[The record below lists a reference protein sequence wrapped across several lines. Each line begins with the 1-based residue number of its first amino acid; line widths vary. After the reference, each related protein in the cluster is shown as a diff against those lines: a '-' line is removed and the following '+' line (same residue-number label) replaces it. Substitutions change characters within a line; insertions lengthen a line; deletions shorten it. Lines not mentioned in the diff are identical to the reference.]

1 MSEVDYAIY
10 EQVQSERDITGDNFT
25 KGQINYIWD
34 CQGPK
39 KCNLYRSYFRVRCK
53 LTKGDGT
60 TQLDK
65 NDGIAPNMFC
75 LDNIVQQ
82 MNHQINGKQVDEIQD
97 YIPQLSALK
106 KRIHYNESML
116 ESLGSKTM
124 FSQPNIHER
133 INEVSSDG
141 FNYKKEYIEEIL
153 HPGNQASRISSL
165 GALVEG
171 QANLGYAAGDR
182 FAVAVN
188 TGVITFDDGAA
199 GATGQDARLIFNI
212 GDTIIYSNQATNI
225 LRQGT
230 VIAITGVDSITI
242 RQDQAILVSALQT
255 LVAGSFSRI
264 SSTRSLI
271 TGENTLFE
279 TELQLGDEIEYVNG
293 DRHKVVR
300 IISDTQIEVIPKISQ
315 SFALT
320 ADWRRIRKK
329 PSRRVDEFELIWK
342 PPMGIWDL
350 DEWICGKQKLEI
362 TPHSSSVFQQYAI
375 ESLVNK
381 TSAGNNPDFKFEI
394 VDMLLYVYMGHT
406 NKSYSGSKQ
415 YMFSACRAQSQALTT
430 NSLTDKTFIVN
441 PNTHSLTVFYQ
452 DERASD
458 SSETIYSRSK
468 FKIEADRELNLT
480 RYYIKYHGHFLPNPS
495 ADPSYVSGDAKDHT
509 TQNYYEMLMY
519 SGSGLLKS
527 DIEDLNRWQERGPF
541 YHYKWPKSV
550 KESTERVYVS
560 SQFSASFGVG
570 RNPNVFLV
578 DHFYRGFTLNIQ
590 NGIVKDVKPDLPPN

>member
-53 LTKGDGT
+53 LTKNDGT

-65 NDGIAPNMFC
+65 SDGIAPNMFC
-75 LDNIVQQ
+75 LDNIMQQ
-82 MNHQINGKQVDEIQD
+82 MNHQINGKQVDEMQD

-141 FNYKKEYIEEIL
+141 VNYKKEYIEEAT
-153 HPGNQASRISSL
+153 HPGNQASRIQIL
-165 GALVEG
+165 GFEDIPISTYLDVAQPNQFG
-171 QANLGYAAGDR
+171 I
-182 FAVAVN
+182 AV
-188 TGVITFDDGAA
+188 TGILTFDANGGVAIPNTNTFLQVGDELIYPGNNAA
-199 GATGQDARLIFNI
+199 PQFAIVTQVNADATVNLRHSGNDLTIQGNTNLADNTFRIRRRLPNS
-212 GDTIIYSNQATNI
+212 DNI
-225 LRQGT
+225 LADN
-230 VIAITGVDSITI
+230 VV
-242 RQDQAILVSALQT
+242 
-255 LVAGSFSRI
+255 
-264 SSTRSLI
+264 
-271 TGENTLFE
+271 GENTLFL
-279 TELQLGDEIEYVNG
+279 TEFEEGDYIEIAGVRYRVISITDDLNMRVENVNNAP
-293 DRHKVVR
+293 V
-300 IISDTQIEVIPKISQ
+300 
-315 SFALT
+315 ALT
-320 ADWRRIRKK
+320 ANWQRIRKK

-362 TPHSSSVFQQYAI
+362 TPHSSTVFQQYAI

-381 TSAGNNPDFKFEI
+381 DSTNFKFEV
-394 VDMLLYVYMGHT
+394 VDMLLYVYMGHS
-406 NKSYSGSKQ
+406 NKSYSGSKA
-415 YMFSACRAQSQALTT
+415 YRFSACRAQSQALTT
-430 NSLTDKTFIVN
+430 SSLTDKTFIVN

-495 ADPSYVSGDAKDHT
+495 ADPSFVSAEAKDHT

-519 SGSGLLKS
+519 SGSGLMKS

-560 SQFSASFGVG
+560 SQFSDLGG

-590 NGIVKDVKPDLPPN
+590 NGIVKDVKADLPPN